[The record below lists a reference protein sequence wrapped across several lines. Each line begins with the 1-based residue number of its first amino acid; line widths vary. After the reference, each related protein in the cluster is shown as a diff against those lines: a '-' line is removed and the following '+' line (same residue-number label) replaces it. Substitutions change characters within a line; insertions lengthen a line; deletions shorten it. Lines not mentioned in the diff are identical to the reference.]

1 MEEKTRHWI
10 VLAAEWT
17 RLDSP
22 ARPMR
27 GRGGE
32 GRENPALDP
41 TASWNGVAWIFY
53 PPPRNGLPAPP
64 QFLLGS
70 EMGSKARTGFPCWLE
85 CTEWGQGS
93 PLPLSLPPQLF
104 HAQHNGALVLTGPFH
119 DGNFA

>member
-32 GRENPALDP
+32 GKPGTGSHRQLEWSCLDFLSSPQEWPA
-41 TASWNGVAWIFY
+41 S
-53 PPPRNGLPAPP
+53 PP

-93 PLPLSLPPQLF
+93 PLPLSLPPSSF
-104 HAQHNGALVLTGPFH
+104 TPSIMGPWY
-119 DGNFA
+119 